1 MKHKWSIGLMTGTV
15 NDGFI
20 DVAALKTDGHKIIE
34 YGPFELIPYQN
45 KHIQSKIIETVKAA
59 KIWRFDNTEPSIFAE
74 TEKLISLEQSEAVNK
89 FIHKFNIK
97 REDISCVGFHGLTVL
112 HQAPLGGIK
121 GKTKQLGDGDLM
133 ANYLK
138 IPVVN
143 DFRTNDM
150 LNGGQG
156 APLAPIYHLALS
168 HYINKK
174 NIIILNIGGVS
185 NITYIG
191 EDDTLIAFD
200 TGPGN
205 APINDFV
212 LKKNSGHMDTNGNFA
227 AKGSINLDFINSFL
241 SHPYFD
247 LNYPKSLDR
256 DQFSYDQIDEMSLE
270 DGCATLTKL
279 IGENISKAIKL
290 LPKKPE
296 CIIAS
301 GGGRKNLS
309 IMKAVNEST
318 NIKCESIEKYGL
330 RGDAIEAE
338 AFAFLAERSLK
349 NLPLSFPTTTGVTKP
364 LTGGKINQLN

>member
-1 MKHKWSIGLMTGTV
+1 MTGTV

-34 YGPFELIPYQN
+34 YGPFELITYQDKN
-45 KHIQSKIIETVKAA
+45 IKLKILETFKAA
-59 KIWRFDNTEPSIFAE
+59 KKWQFEQNEPSIFAE
-74 TEKLISLEQSEAVNK
+74 TEKLISLEQAQAVNK
-89 FIHKFNIK
+89 FITKFKIK
-97 REDISCVGFHGLTVL
+97 IEDISCVGFHGLTVL
-112 HQAPLGGIK
+112 HQAPSGK
-121 GKTKQLGDGDLM
+121 TQGKTKQLGDGSLM

-143 DFRTNDM
+143 NFRSNDI

-156 APLAPIYHLALS
+156 APLAPIYHFAIS
-168 HYINKK
+168 EYIRKR

-191 EDDTLIAFD
+191 EDDKLIAFD

-212 LKKNSGHMDTNGNFA
+212 NKKNSGQMDTNGDFA
-227 AKGSINLDFINSFL
+227 SKGSVNFDFINSFL
-241 SHPYFD
+241 SHPYFE
-247 LNYPKSLDR
+247 LNFPKSLDR
-256 DQFSYDQIDEMSLE
+256 DEFSYNQINGMSLE

-279 IGENISKAIKL
+279 VGENVSKAIDL
-290 LPKKPE
+290 LPKKPD

-301 GGGRKNLS
+301 GGGRKNAS
-309 IMKAVNEST
+309 IMKAINEST
-318 NIKCESIEKYGL
+318 KIKCESIEKYGL

-349 NLPLSFPTTTGVTKP
+349 NLPLSFPTTTGVSKP
-364 LTGGKINQLN
+364 LTGGQINQPK

>member
-34 YGPFELIPYQN
+34 YGPFELIPYQD

-59 KIWRFDNTEPSIFAE
+59 KKWQFENTDPSIFAE

-121 GKTKQLGDGDLM
+121 GKTKQLGDGNLM

-143 DFRTNDM
+143 DFRSNDM

-256 DQFSYDQIDEMSLE
+256 DQFSYDQVHEMSLE

-279 IGENISKAIKL
+279 IGENISKAIKF

>member
-1 MKHKWSIGLMTGTV
+1 MTGTV

-34 YGPFELIPYQN
+34 YGPFELIPYEDKN
-45 KHIQSKIIETVKAA
+45 IQSKIIKTFKAA
-59 KIWRFDNTEPSIFAE
+59 QKWQFENMEPSIFAE
-74 TEKLISLEQSEAVNK
+74 TEKLISLEQSVAVNK

-97 REDISCVGFHGLTVL
+97 REDISCIGFHGLTVL
-112 HQAPLGGIK
+112 HQAPLGNME
-121 GKTKQLGDGDLM
+121 GKTKQLGDGNLM
-133 ANYLK
+133 ANFLK

-143 DFRTNDM
+143 DFRSNDM

-156 APLAPIYHLALS
+156 APLAPIYHLAVS
-168 HYINKK
+168 KYINKK

-191 EDDTLIAFD
+191 EDDTLVAFD

-212 LKKNSGHMDTNGNFA
+212 SKKNSGHMDINGDFA
-227 AKGSINLDFINSFL
+227 AKGSINFDFINSFL
-241 SHPYFD
+241 SHPYFE

-279 IGENISKAIKL
+279 IGENVSKAIDL
-290 LPKKPE
+290 LPNRPE
-296 CIIAS
+296 SIIVS

-309 IMKAVNEST
+309 IMKVLSEST
-318 NIKCESIEKYGL
+318 NIKSESIEKYGL

-338 AFAFLAERSLK
+338 AFAFLAVRSFM
-349 NLPLSFPTTTGVTKP
+349 NLPLSYPTTTGVTKP
-364 LTGGKINQLN
+364 LIGGKINQLN

>member
-1 MKHKWSIGLMTGTV
+1 MNYKWSIGLMTGTV

-20 DVAALKTDGHKIIE
+20 DVAALKTDGHQIIE
-34 YGPFELIPYQN
+34 YGPFELIPYQSKN
-45 KHIQSKIIETVKAA
+45 IQSKIIETFDAA
-59 KIWRFDNTEPSIFAE
+59 KQWRFDNIEPAIFAE
-74 TEKLISLEQSEAVNK
+74 TEKLISEEQSEAVNK
-89 FIHKFNIK
+89 FMHKFNIK
-97 REDISCVGFHGLTVL
+97 RDDISCVGFHGLTVL
-112 HQAPLGGIK
+112 HQAPLGNIE
-121 GKTKQLGDGDLM
+121 GKTKQLGDGNLM

-143 DFRTNDM
+143 DFRSNDM

-156 APLAPIYHLALS
+156 APLAPIYHLAVS

-191 EDDTLIAFD
+191 EDDKLVAFD

-212 LKKNSGHMDTNGNFA
+212 RKKNSGQMDINGDYA
-227 AKGSINLDFINSFL
+227 SKGSINYDFINSFL
-241 SHPYFD
+241 SHPYFE
-247 LNYPKSLDR
+247 LNFPKSLDR
-256 DQFSYDQIDEMSLE
+256 DQFSYDQIDELSLE

-296 CIIAS
+296 RIIAS

-309 IMKAVNEST
+309 IMKAINEST

-338 AFAFLAERSLK
+338 AFAFLAVRSLK
-349 NLPLSFPTTTGVTKP
+349 KLPLSFPTTTGVKKP
-364 LTGGKINQLN
+364 LTGGKINKIN

>member
-1 MKHKWSIGLMTGTV
+1 MKTWSIGLMTGTV

-34 YGPFELIPYQN
+34 YGPFELIPYQD
-45 KHIQSKIIETVKAA
+45 KHIQSKIIETIKAA
-59 KIWRFDNTEPSIFAE
+59 KKWQFENTEPSIFAE
-74 TEKLISLEQSEAVNK
+74 TEKLISLEQSEAVIK
-89 FIHKFNIK
+89 FMNKFNIK
-97 REDISCVGFHGLTVL
+97 RDDISCVGFHGLTVL
-112 HQAPLGGIK
+112 HQAPLGAIK
-121 GKTKQLGDGDLM
+121 GKTKQLGDGNLM

-143 DFRTNDM
+143 DFRSNDM

-156 APLAPIYHLALS
+156 APLAPIYHLAIS

-191 EDDTLIAFD
+191 DNDTLVAFD

-212 LKKNSGHMDTNGNFA
+212 RKKYSGQMDTNGDFA
-227 AKGSINLDFINSFL
+227 AKGSINFDFINSFL
-241 SHPYFD
+241 SHPYFK

-256 DQFSYDQIDEMSLE
+256 DQFTYDQIDEMSLE

-279 IGENISKAIKL
+279 IGENISKAIDL
-290 LPKKPE
+290 LPNRPE
-296 CIIAS
+296 SIIVS

-309 IMKAVNEST
+309 IMKALSEST
-318 NIKCESIEKYGL
+318 NINSESIEKYGL

-338 AFAFLAERSLK
+338 AFAFLAVRTFK

>member
-1 MKHKWSIGLMTGTV
+1 MNYKWSIGLMTGTV

-20 DVAALKTDGHKIIE
+20 DVAALKTDGHQIIE

-45 KHIQSKIIETVKAA
+45 KNIQSKIIETFDAA
-59 KIWRFDNTEPSIFAE
+59 KKWRFDNIEPAIFAE
-74 TEKLISLEQSEAVNK
+74 TEKLISVEQSEAVNK
-89 FIHKFNIK
+89 FMHKFNFK
-97 REDISCVGFHGLTVL
+97 RDDISCVGFHGLTVL
-112 HQAPLGGIK
+112 HQAPLGDVE
-121 GKTKQLGDGDLM
+121 GKTKQLGDGNLM
-133 ANYLK
+133 ANYLE

-143 DFRTNDM
+143 DFRSNDI

-156 APLAPIYHLALS
+156 APLAPIYHLAVS
-168 HYINKK
+168 HFINKK

-191 EDDTLIAFD
+191 EDDKLIAFD

-212 LKKNSGHMDTNGNFA
+212 RKKNSGQMDTNGDFA
-227 AKGSINLDFINSFL
+227 SKGSVNFDFINSFL
-241 SHPYFD
+241 SHPYFE
-247 LNYPKSLDR
+247 LNFPKSLDR

-309 IMKAVNEST
+309 IMKAISEST

-338 AFAFLAERSLK
+338 AFAFLAVRSLK
-349 NLPLSFPTTTGVTKP
+349 KLPLSFPSTTGVTNP
-364 LTGGKINQLN
+364 LTGGKIN

>member
-1 MKHKWSIGLMTGTV
+1 
-15 NDGFI
+15 
-20 DVAALKTDGHKIIE
+20 
-34 YGPFELIPYQN
+34 
-45 KHIQSKIIETVKAA
+45 
-59 KIWRFDNTEPSIFAE
+59 
-74 TEKLISLEQSEAVNK
+74 
-89 FIHKFNIK
+89 
-97 REDISCVGFHGLTVL
+97 
-112 HQAPLGGIK
+112 
-121 GKTKQLGDGDLM
+121 M

-185 NITYIG
+185 NITYID

-256 DQFSYDQIDEMSLE
+256 DQFSYDQVHEMSLE

-296 CIIAS
+296 CIIVS

-309 IMKAVNEST
+309 IMKAISEST
-318 NIKCESIEKYGL
+318 NIKCENIEKYGL

-338 AFAFLAERSLK
+338 AFAFLAVRSLK